1 MANVRLR
8 NITKRFGDLEA
19 VKNVSLQVNDRSF
32 VVLLGPSGCGKTTT
46 LRCVA
51 GLESPEEGEIY
62 FDDELVNDLSPA
74 DRNIAFV
81 FQFYALY
88 PHLTVG
94 ENVAF
99 PLRAERLPKAE
110 LNQRVKKILKLLR
123 IESLQDYKTRRLTSG
138 QAQRVALGRAI
149 IRRPRVF
156 LLDEPLS
163 NLEAK
168 FREQMRSEL
177 KRLQTSMGATTLYV
191 THDQAE
197 AMSMADK
204 IAVMDLGVVQQ
215 IGTPREVYNHPVNLF
230 VANFIGSPGMNFLGC
245 RLNEGSRVTLKGNS
259 GSFNLE
265 LPKDS
270 LAMVREKASSKDLIV
285 GIRPEDILFC
295 NKNDPYALKVEV
307 YVFEPLG
314 SENIINLRIGE
325 AIIKVRTLP
334 SFLLRA
340 GEEVWIRFKKK
351 KIHIFD
357 KNTQENIL

>member
-19 VKNVSLQVNDRSF
+19 VKNLNLQVKDRSF

-74 DRNIAFV
+74 DRNVAFV

-88 PHLTVG
+88 PHLTVW

-110 LNQRVKKILKLLR
+110 LNQRVEKILKLLR
-123 IESLQDYKTRRLTSG
+123 IESLRDHKSRRLTSG

-149 IRRPRVF
+149 IRRPKVF

-177 KRLQTSMGATTLYV
+177 KRLQTSIGATTLYV
-191 THDQAE
+191 THDQTE

-215 IGTPREVYNHPVNLF
+215 IGSPREIYSHPANLF
-230 VANFIGSPGMNFLGC
+230 VANFIGSPGMNFLEC
-245 RLNEGSRVTLKGNS
+245 RLNEGGRVTLKENS

-285 GIRPEDILFC
+285 GIRPEDISFC
-295 NKNDPYALKVEV
+295 NKSDPHALKAEV

-314 SENIINLRIGE
+314 SENIINLKIGE
-325 AIIKVRTLP
+325 TIIKARTPP
-334 SFLLRA
+334 SLVLRA
-340 GEEVWIRFKKK
+340 EEEVWMRFKEK

-357 KNTQENIL
+357 KNTEKNLL